1 MSDDSDLH
9 GSAPDNSPV
18 ALLLIDVINDLEFAD
33 GDKLARYALPMAP
46 RLAAFATRARQ
57 AGIPV
62 LYVNDNFG
70 KWRSDFHRLLAHCL
84 DEDVRG
90 RPLARQLHPAAEDYF
105 VLKPKHSAFF
115 ATTLDTLLKHL
126 GARTVILTGLATN
139 ICVYFTAADAVL
151 RDLRLYVPG
160 DCCAANTEEDHRWAL
175 DQMQRVLHA
184 DISDSTALDLDALI
198 RQAAQH

>member
-9 GSAPDNSPV
+9 GSAPDNSPL

-33 GDKLARYALPMAP
+33 GDKLARYAIPMAP
-46 RLAAFATRARQ
+46 RLAALADRARS

-90 RPLARQLHPAAEDYF
+90 RPLVQQVRPTPDDYF
-105 VLKPKHSAFF
+105 VLKPRHSAFY
-115 ATTLDTLLKHL
+115 ATTLHTLLRHF
-126 GARTVILTGLATN
+126 GARTVVLTGLATN

-151 RDLRLYVPG
+151 RGFDLFIPG

-175 DQMQRVLHA
+175 DQMRRVLHA
-184 DISDSTALDLDALI
+184 DTTDSTDLDFDAML
-198 RQAAQH
+198 RQAGRQ